1 MLKINLLPWREEAHK
16 RHTRVF
22 YRTLVGCVG
31 SGIVVMALF
40 HLSLQQKIEDLESRH
55 LLATKTFEQLTEQQV
70 FIEQLARKQNGMAHL
85 FDALLESM
93 PKDIVLNDAVFEGVS
108 LSLSGI
114 AAAQGSV
121 SQFLRNLAES
131 QWFDDPTLI
140 KIHMEPDALWH
151 FTVTVKHHAV

>member
-1 MLKINLLPWREEAHK
+1 MIKINLLPWREKARK
-16 RHTRVF
+16 RHMRIF

-31 SGIVVMALF
+31 SGIVVMAFF
-40 HLSLQQKIEDLESRH
+40 HLSLQQDIEYLESRH
-55 LLATKTFEQLTEQQV
+55 HIATKTFEKLTEQQV
-70 FIEQLARKQNGMAHL
+70 FIEKLARKQNGMAHL

-93 PKDIVLNDAVFEGVS
+93 PEGITLNDAVFEGAS

-114 AAAQGSV
+114 ADAHGSV

-131 QWFDDPTLI
+131 QWFNDPTLI
-140 KIHMEPDALWH
+140 KIHTEPDALWH